1 MFEHLSIKMKKMK
14 FFNWTNIRLML
25 MIAVVIFL
33 YSFTSYRNEHRKI
46 RKTEVVFVGE
56 NTLFLKSEMVNKLLI
71 EKNQDL
77 KTINKVDLDLMKL
90 EASINKQEMIQK
102 ADVFVSVDGVLKAVV
117 KQKTPV
123 GRVFDE
129 AGSFYIDYEGNKMPL
144 SDNYTARVP
153 LLSGEITVVKKEKL
167 SEVLRMIN
175 EDEFLKKNIIG
186 VQVLPNGSLVMAN
199 RNYDFQID
207 FGRTINI
214 EKKFKNY
221 KAFFQKAVSDSTLN
235 KYKRINLKFTK
246 QVVCIK

>member
-1 MFEHLSIKMKKMK
+1 MRL
-14 FFNWTNIRLML
+14 FNWTNVRLLL
-25 MIAVVIFL
+25 MIMVVIFL
-33 YSFTSYRNEHRKI
+33 FSFTSYKNEHRKI
-46 RKTEVVFVGE
+46 KKIEVVFVGE
-56 NTLFLKSEMVNKLLI
+56 NTLFMKEEAVNKLLI
-71 EKNQDL
+71 EKNKDIQTL
-77 KTINKVDLDLMKL
+77 NKVDLDLKKL
-90 EASINKQEMIQK
+90 ELSINNQQMVEN
-102 ADVFVSVDGVLKAVV
+102 ADVFVSVDGVLKAMI

-129 AGSFYIDYEGNKMPL
+129 TGSFYIDYEGNKMPL

-153 LLSGEITVVKKEKL
+153 LISGEITIVKKDKL
-167 SEVLRMIN
+167 SEVLRMIA

-199 RNYDFQID
+199 RNYDYKID

-221 KAFFQKAVSDSTLN
+221 KAFFQKAVLDSTLD

>member
-1 MFEHLSIKMKKMK
+1 MK
-14 FFNWTNIRLML
+14 FFTWTNIRLML
-25 MIAVVIFL
+25 MIIAVIGLF
-33 YSFTSYRNEHRKI
+33 SFTSHRNGMRKI

-56 NTLFLKSEMVNKLLI
+56 NRLFLKPEMVNKLLI
-71 EKNQDL
+71 EKNIDL
-77 KTINKVDLDLMKL
+77 ITINKVDLDLKKL
-90 EASINKQEMIQK
+90 EMSVSKQQMIQK

-117 KQKTPV
+117 KQKSPA
-123 GRVFDE
+123 GRVFDDY
-129 AGSFYIDYEGNKMPL
+129 GSFYIDYEGNRMPL

-175 EDEFLKKNIIG
+175 EDDFLKKNIIG
-186 VQVLPNGSLVMAN
+186 VQVLPNGSLIMAI

-214 EKKFKNY
+214 DRKFKNY
-221 KAFFQKAVSDSTLN
+221 KAFFQKAVLDSTLK

>member
-1 MFEHLSIKMKKMK
+1 MRL
-14 FFNWTNIRLML
+14 FNWTNVRLLL
-25 MIAVVIFL
+25 MIMVVIFL
-33 YSFTSYRNEHRKI
+33 FSFTSYKNEHRKI
-46 RKTEVVFVGE
+46 KKIEVVFVGE
-56 NTLFLKSEMVNKLLI
+56 NTLFMKEEAVNKLLI
-71 EKNQDL
+71 EKNKDIQTL
-77 KTINKVDLDLMKL
+77 NKVDLDLKKL
-90 EASINKQEMIQK
+90 ELSINNQQMVEN
-102 ADVFVSVDGVLKAVV
+102 ADVFVSVDGVLKAMI

-123 GRVFDE
+123 GRVFD
-129 AGSFYIDYEGNKMPL
+129 ATGSFYIDYEGNKMPL

-153 LLSGEITVVKKEKL
+153 LISGEITIVKKDKL
-167 SEVLRMIN
+167 SEVLRMIA

-199 RNYDFQID
+199 RNYDYKID

-221 KAFFQKAVSDSTLN
+221 KAFFQKAVLDSTLD

>member
-1 MFEHLSIKMKKMK
+1 MKI
-14 FFNWTNIRLML
+14 FNWTNIRLVL
-25 MIAVVIFL
+25 MISLVIFL
-33 YSFTSYRNEHRKI
+33 YSFTSYKNERRKI
-46 RKTEVVFVGE
+46 KKTEVVFVGE
-56 NTLFLKSEMVNKLLI
+56 NTLFLKEEMVNKLLI
-71 EKNQDL
+71 EKNRDL
-77 KTINKVDLDLMKL
+77 NTIHKVDLDLKKL
-90 EASINKQEMIQK
+90 ELSINKQQMIQK

-129 AGSFYIDYEGNKMPL
+129 TGSFYIDYEGNKMPL

-186 VQVLPNGSLVMAN
+186 MQVLPSGGLIMAN
-199 RNYDFQID
+199 RNYDYKID

>member
-1 MFEHLSIKMKKMK
+1 
-14 FFNWTNIRLML
+14 
-25 MIAVVIFL
+25 MISLVIFL

-56 NTLFLKSEMVNKLLI
+56 NTLFLNAEMVNKLLI

-77 KTINKVDLDLMKL
+77 KTINKVDLDLKKL
-90 EASINKQEMIQK
+90 EATISKQEMIQK
-102 ADVFVSVDGVLKAVV
+102 VDVFVSVDGILKAVV

-123 GRVFDE
+123 GRVFDQT
-129 AGSFYIDYEGNKMPL
+129 GSFYIDYEGNKMPL

-153 LLSGEITVVKKEKL
+153 LVSGEINVVKKEKL
-167 SEVLRMIN
+167 SEVLKMIDK
-175 EDEFLKKNIIG
+175 DEFLKKNIIG
-186 VQVLPNGSLVMAN
+186 VQVLPNGSLIMAN

-207 FGRTINI
+207 FGLTINI
-214 EKKFKNY
+214 DKKFRNY

>member
-1 MFEHLSIKMKKMK
+1 MKI
-14 FFNWTNIRLML
+14 FNWTNIRLVL
-25 MIAVVIFL
+25 MVSLVIFL

-46 RKTEVVFVGE
+46 TKIKVVFVGE
-56 NTLFLKSEMVNKLLI
+56 NTLFLKEEMVNKLLI

-77 KTINKVDLDLMKL
+77 KTINKVDLDLKKL
-90 EASINKQEMIQK
+90 ELSINKQQMIQK

-117 KQKTPV
+117 EQKTPV

-129 AGSFYIDYEGNKMPL
+129 TGSFYIDYEGNKMPL
-144 SDNYTARVP
+144 SENYTARVP

-214 EKKFKNY
+214 ETKFKNY
-221 KAFFQKAVSDSTLN
+221 KAFFQKAVLDSTLN

>member
-1 MFEHLSIKMKKMK
+1 MS
-14 FFNWTNIRLML
+14 
-25 MIAVVIFL
+25 
-33 YSFTSYRNEHRKI
+33 
-46 RKTEVVFVGE
+46 VG
-56 NTLFLKSEMVNKLLI
+56 
-71 EKNQDL
+71 
-77 KTINKVDLDLMKL
+77 
-90 EASINKQEMIQK
+90 KQQMIQK
-102 ADVFVSVDGVLKAVV
+102 VNVFVSVDGVLKAVV
-117 KQKTPV
+117 KQKTPL

-129 AGSFYIDYEGNKMPL
+129 VGSFYIDYEGNKMPL

-175 EDEFLKKNIIG
+175 EDDFLKKNIIG
-186 VQVLPNGSLVMAN
+186 VQVLPNGSLIMAN

-214 EKKFKNY
+214 DRKFKNY
-221 KAFFQKAVSDSTLN
+221 KAFFQKAVLDSTLI